1 MSQPEYTAL
10 TGAFA
15 GAPRHSYIV
24 CIKDPYSA
32 LTHLFGFLFAI
43 IGAAPLLLYTARHKG
58 GMAVAAVG
66 AFLVCMAILYLASTM
81 YHALYL
87 PPKQDQILRKID
99 HISISLLIAGT
110 YTPVCLLNLPHSTG
124 YPLLV
129 AVWSVALAG
138 AVMKLFWIT
147 CPKWVSSV
155 LYLLMGWAC
164 APSLGSIYR
173 TLPSMGFVLLVLG
186 GAAYTV
192 GALIYALKI
201 PMFEKN
207 KYFKSHEIFHLFI
220 MAGTLFHYLMIYNYC
235 A

>member
-1 MSQPEYTAL
+1 MTVNIML
-10 TGAFA
+10 
-15 GAPRHSYIV
+15 PRTREIPSFRA
-24 CIKDPYSA
+24 KDPMSA
-32 LTHLFGFLFAI
+32 LTHFIAFILCIVASPFLMMKGASDNRSSLELFSLSIFALSTIFLYGASSCYHGFN
-43 IGAAPLLLYTARHKG
+43 IGVKRNK
-58 GMAVAAVG
+58 
-66 AFLVCMAILYLASTM
+66 
-81 YHALYL
+81 
-87 PPKQDQILRKID
+87 ILRKID
-99 HISISLLIAGT
+99 HAMIGILVAGT
-110 YTPVCLLNLPHSTG
+110 YTPLCIISLRNVGGMKLMGFVWILAISA
-124 YPLLV
+124 LV
-129 AVWSVALAG
+129 L
-138 AVMKLFWIT
+138 KLFWIN

-173 TLPSMGFVLLVLG
+173 TLPSMGFALLVLG

>member
-1 MSQPEYTAL
+1 MTINIMLPKAQEIPSFRA
-10 TGAFA
+10 
-15 GAPRHSYIV
+15 
-24 CIKDPYSA
+24 KDPVSA
-32 LTHLFGFLFAI
+32 LTHFIAFLLSVFASPFLLMK
-43 IGAAPLLLYTARHKG
+43 GASDGLKTVELMSLAVFSLSTILLY
-58 GMAVAAVG
+58 G
-66 AFLVCMAILYLASTM
+66 ASSS
-81 YHALYL
+81 YHGFNLGE
-87 PPKQDQILRKID
+87 KRNRILRKLD
-99 HISISLLIAGT
+99 HAMIGILVAGT
-110 YTPVCLLNLPHSTG
+110 YTPLCIISLRNVGGMKLMGFVWILAISA
-124 YPLLV
+124 LV
-129 AVWSVALAG
+129 L
-138 AVMKLFWIT
+138 KLFWIN